1 MISLT
6 VTASLLVSLASAI
19 PTFAPSRS
27 FRARSSFSNDTVSS
41 FEDIPSS
48 ANLTWTPC
56 YKRFQCANL
65 EVPLD
70 YENPSLGAIV
80 TAWIRLNAANSS
92 GTDVLFNPG
101 GPGGSGINYFLNG
114 GADKII
120 GSTGGRYNAVS
131 FDPRGVNASGIELTC
146 FPGRS
151 DIRESF
157 TVGKQVTD
165 EEKYAEAVGYGKWC
179 TEANKNTTAHYA
191 GTVAVVQDM
200 MHFTELQATL
210 NGKKAEDALIWYYG
224 VSYGTV
230 IGHTLAS
237 LYPDRIGRIIVD
249 ANVDSDNYY
258 NGNSDN
264 SVATADDG
272 VKYFFDVCAEAGEKK
287 CPFASNSSSADDLEK
302 RFNNLLDDLEKNPIQ
317 SISPALE
324 VPMIITQERVLQ
336 SIHNWLYTPT
346 QSFAIMAFGLAGLEK
361 GNASAWIEAEQA
373 GSSVTDP
380 GPFNYTDA
388 AQTEALHFVTAI
400 DAAGRYSIKDV
411 DEYLVQVQK
420 ISNTSE
426 YFGSWY
432 AGLNPLLNAGMAV
445 LPPTSQKFE
454 GMSSHSNYVRNST
467 NQARIGFKKTKTAT
481 PILFVNTLGD
491 PITPIAGA
499 KHMSTFFEGSV
510 VVTQNSG
517 GHGVTNVPSS
527 CTLGH
532 MLNYLDTGKV
542 PEDGIVCETDKKP
555 LVDHV
560 SKRGLEVPAKN
571 IARRRI

>member
-1 MISLT
+1 MISFT
-6 VTASLLVSLASAI
+6 ITASLLVSLASAV
-19 PTFAPSRS
+19 PTYSPSHS
-27 FRARSSFSNDTVSS
+27 FPPRGIVGNDTVSS

-56 YKRFQCANL
+56 YERFLCANL
-65 EVPLD
+65 EVPLE
-70 YENPSLGAIV
+70 YENPSFGTTVI
-80 TAWIRLNAANSS
+80 AWMRLNAANSS
-92 GTDVLFNPG
+92 GTDILFNPG
-101 GPGGSGINYFLNG
+101 GPGNSGINYFLNG

-120 GSTGGRYNAVS
+120 GLTGGRYNAVS
-131 FDPRGVNASGIELTC
+131 FDPRGVNASGIDLTC
-146 FPGRS
+146 FPSRP
-151 DIRESF
+151 DIAEGF
-157 TVGKQVTD
+157 TVGQQVTD
-165 EEKYAEAVGYGKWC
+165 EEKYAEAVGYGRWC

-237 LYPDRIGRIIVD
+237 KYPDRIGRIIVD
-249 ANVDSDNYY
+249 ANVDSDSYY

-287 CPFASNSSSADDLEK
+287 CPFASNSSSAEDLEE
-302 RFNNLLDDLEKNPIQ
+302 RFNKLLNSLEKNPVQ
-317 SISPALE
+317 SIDPAFEL
-324 VPMIITQERVLQ
+324 PMIITQERVLQ

-361 GNASAWIEAEQA
+361 GNASAWIEAEQGD
-373 GSSVTDP
+373 GSTPDP
-380 GPFNYTDA
+380 GPFNYTVA
-388 AQTEALHFVTAI
+388 AQTEVLHFVTAI
-400 DAAGRYSIKDV
+400 DAAGRYSIKNV

-445 LPPTSQKFE
+445 LPPASQKFE
-454 GMSSHSNYVRNST
+454 GISSRSNFTKNLT
-467 NQARIGFKKTKTAT
+467 NQTR
-481 PILFVNTLGD
+481 
-491 PITPIAGA
+491 
-499 KHMSTFFEGSV
+499 
-510 VVTQNSG
+510 
-517 GHGVTNVPSS
+517 
-527 CTLGH
+527 
-532 MLNYLDTGKV
+532 
-542 PEDGIVCETDKKP
+542 
-555 LVDHV
+555 
-560 SKRGLEVPAKN
+560 
-571 IARRRI
+571 